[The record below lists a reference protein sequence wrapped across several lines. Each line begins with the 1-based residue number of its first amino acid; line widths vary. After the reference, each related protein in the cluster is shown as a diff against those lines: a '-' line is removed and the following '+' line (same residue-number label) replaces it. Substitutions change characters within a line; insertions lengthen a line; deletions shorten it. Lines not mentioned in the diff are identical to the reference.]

1 MTDRATI
8 RPTNGRIAVAFAAML
23 SVYFLS
29 YFQRAAIPGTI
40 FNEIQSDLRLSA
52 SAVTALG
59 SMFIAIYAVMQL
71 FVGMAADRFGGGR
84 TLLFGGCALA
94 VGALLFPLSHS
105 AWTLYGSRA
114 ITGFGASFMY
124 LSMVK
129 EVDRLFGHRR
139 FATLMGVVLFAGY
152 LGGMAGM
159 LPFERAVEAWG
170 WRHTLLGI
178 AGLTFGCLALAALAL
193 RRMDGFVAAPRFR
206 LLAPLRDILATPDSR
221 PLLVIAL
228 VNFPIYF
235 VIQAAVGQKFLQDY
249 ARLSSAAA
257 AGFAT
262 VMMLLSAS
270 ITAVGGFALAWVGH
284 RRKPFLV
291 AACVLVT
298 ASTLLLLAGVLV
310 GAPGWVFLVAYGL
323 LALAC
328 VASPANLAAM
338 KEVNRPDGVA
348 LAIGVING
356 VSYAGVAV
364 LMAVSGAVLD
374 AFRGSATVTPAGVIY
389 PPAAYAALFAILLVV
404 ALVGLAA
411 SRFVRETRGRPAWE
425 AAARQDAN
433 SGWPAPSG

>member
-1 MTDRATI
+1 MTDQTNS
-8 RPTNGRIAVAFAAML
+8 RPPTGRIALAFAAML

-29 YFQRAAIPGTI
+29 YFQRAAIPGTV
-40 FNEIQSDLRLSA
+40 FNQIQSDLGISA

-84 TLLFGGCALA
+84 TLLFGGCILA
-94 VGALLFPLSHS
+94 VGATLFPLSRS
-105 AWTLYGSRA
+105 VGTLYASRA

-139 FATLMGVVLFAGY
+139 FARLMGVVLFAGY

-170 WRHTLLGI
+170 WRNTLVGVG
-178 AGLTFGCLALAALAL
+178 AMTFGCLGLAALSL
-193 RRMDGFVAAPRFR
+193 RRLDRFTPAARFR
-206 LLAPLRDILATPDSR
+206 LLTPLREILATPDSR

-249 ARLSSAAA
+249 ARLSSPAA

-270 ITAVGGFALAWVGH
+270 ITAVGGFALPWVAN

-291 AACVLVT
+291 VACALVT
-298 ASTLLLLAGVLV
+298 AATAILLAGVLA
-310 GAPGWVFLVAYGL
+310 GAPGWVFLIAYAL

-328 VASPANLAAM
+328 VASPASLAAM

-356 VSYAGVAV
+356 FSYAGVAV
-364 LMAVSGAVLD
+364 LMAVAGAVLD
-374 AFRGSATVTPAGVIY
+374 AFRGVATVTPSGVIY
-389 PPAAYAALFAILLVV
+389 PAAAYTTLFAVLLVV
-404 ALVGLAA
+404 AVVGLVA
-411 SRFVRETRGRPAWE
+411 SRHVRETRGHPVWQASGSE
-425 AAARQDAN
+425 DAD